1 MSIETKKVL
10 EEKVNQVI
18 NEGDNEKI
26 KSEINNVIQ
35 MMVKNGDR
43 ITILEFMIKAYR
55 EEIIR
60 LDDFNKV
67 LEDKLFCLKLA
78 L

>member
-1 MSIETKKVL
+1 MTVEAKRVL

-18 NEGDNEKI
+18 NEGDNDKI
-26 KSEINNVIQ
+26 KSEINSVIQ
-35 MMVKNGDR
+35 MIVKNEDR
-43 ITILEFMIKAYR
+43 ITLLEFMISAYR
-55 EEIIR
+55 DEIIK
-60 LDDFNKV
+60 LEEFNKV